1 MQFVSVTNELY
12 AALGKIISNCK
23 SESIAL
29 SGGLDSSIIAYHLKE
44 KKPQAVAIIAKDF
57 LATDLTYSQLAA
69 KEFDFP
75 FKIKSVTTEELLES
89 IEECIKILKN
99 FNDIEIRNSVVIY
112 LALKEIKNSNQKY
125 LLTGDGADELFAGYN
140 FLLKKSEDDLE
151 KDLNRIWSIMHF
163 PSFELGKALGI
174 TVEAPFLDESVVE
187 IAKNIPVKQKVG
199 TKDGKKYGKFIL
211 RQMYE
216 GKIPKAIVWREKSPL
231 QDGAGTAGL
240 TDLFSSIMID
250 TVYEERKKAI
260 LESDGVKIRSKES
273 LHYYEIYRKT
283 FDMPSKLHSS
293 DDKCPYCQYS
303 VGFDSRFCRMCGAFP
318 I

>member
-1 MQFVSVTNELY
+1 MQFVSITNELY
-12 AALGKIISNCK
+12 NIIEKVISNCR

-29 SGGLDSSIIAYHLKE
+29 SGGLDSSIIAYHLKD
-44 KKPQAVAIIAKDF
+44 KKPKGIAIIAKDF

-69 KEFDFP
+69 KEFGLP
-75 FKIKSVTTEELLES
+75 FEIKSVSTEELLTALED
-89 IEECIKILKN
+89 CIKILKN

-112 LALKEIKNSNQKY
+112 LALKEIKNANQKY

-140 FLLKKSEDDLE
+140 FLLKKSEIDLE
-151 KDLNRIWSIMHF
+151 KDLKRIWSIMHF
-163 PSFELGKALGI
+163 PSFELGKSLGI

-187 IAKNIPVKQKVG
+187 LAKKISVKQKVG
-199 TKDGKKYGKFIL
+199 IKNDKKYGKFIL

-216 GKIPKAIVWREKSPL
+216 GKIPKAILWREKSPL

-240 TDLFSSIMID
+240 SDLFSSIIND
-250 TVYEERKKAI
+250 SVYQKRKEEI
-260 LESDGVKIRSKES
+260 LESDGVKIKSKES
-273 LHYYEIYRKT
+273 LHYYEIYRKY
-283 FDMPSKLHSS
+283 FDEPSKLHSS
-293 DDKCPYCQYS
+293 DDKCPYCQFS

>member
-1 MQFVSVTNELY
+1 MHFVSVGNELY
-12 AALGKIISNCK
+12 DTLGKVIANCK

-29 SGGLDSSIIAYHLKE
+29 SGGLDSSIIAYHLKD

-69 KEFDFP
+69 KEFGFS
-75 FKIKSVTTEELLES
+75 FKMKSVTTEELLEA

-112 LALKEIKNSNQKY
+112 LALKEVKNSNQKF

-140 FLLKKSEDDLE
+140 FLLKKSEADLE
-151 KDLNRIWSIMHF
+151 KDLKRIWSIMHF
-163 PSFELGKALGI
+163 PSFELGKALGV
-174 TVEAPFLDESVVE
+174 TVEAPFLDKEVTE
-187 IAKNIPVKQKVG
+187 IAKEIPVKQKVG
-199 TKDGKKYGKFIL
+199 EKDGKKFGKFIL

-216 GKIPKAIVWREKSPL
+216 DKIPKAIVWREKSPL
-231 QDGAGTAGL
+231 QDGAGTASL
-240 TDLFSSIMID
+240 TDLFNTIMGD
-250 TVYEERKKAI
+250 SVYEERKKVV
-260 LESDGVKIRSKES
+260 LESDDVKIRSKES
-273 LHYYEIYRKT
+273 LHYYEIYRKH
-283 FDMPSKLHSS
+283 FDAPSKLHSS
-293 DDKCPYCQYS
+293 NDMCPYCQYS